1 MNGYEKILDIMKKQ
15 ARKEKEEGMRIAVV
29 VEDAKIKFGELI
41 LDPDDYLVAESV
53 MELSNGDS
61 VLIYPISD
69 SKYIVI
75 CKVVT

>member
-15 ARKEKEEGMRIAVV
+15 ARKEKEEGMRMAVV
-29 VEDAKIKFGELI
+29 GEDAKIKVGELI

-53 MELSNGDS
+53 SGFSNGDS
-61 VLIYPISD
+61 VVVYPISD